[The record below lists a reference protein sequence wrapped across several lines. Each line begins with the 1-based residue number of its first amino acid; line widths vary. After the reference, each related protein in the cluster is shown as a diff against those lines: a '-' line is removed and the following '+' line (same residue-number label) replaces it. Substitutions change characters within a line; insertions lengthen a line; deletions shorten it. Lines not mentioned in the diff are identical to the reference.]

1 MQIETEKAMNSR
13 YRNTLILLVGV
24 WLLCACSATRDLPED
39 TYMLRKV
46 KVVTDGKYKDI
57 NPTQMKTY
65 VRQKTNSRWL
75 STMKVPLGIYAL
87 AGKDSSWVHRP
98 LRQLGEAPVTY
109 DTLMAQQTCK
119 DLQLALQN
127 KGYLDAEVEL
137 YVDIKK
143 RKLDAIY
150 VLHPGTAY
158 HVHGLDINIRDSV
171 IANLLKDYK
180 NVLHDG
186 MQFNTDALN
195 EERSQITQFLQNQG
209 YFRFHKE
216 FINYRAKKDEA
227 SHQVKLAMILHP
239 YRNNEEANDTLH
251 SRYWIRNILYESGSP
266 TDSVIHLREKVLKEN
281 TFIKEGIEPIHKYIC
296 CSE

>member
-13 YRNTLILLVGV
+13 YRSPLILLVGV
-24 WLLCACSATRDLPED
+24 WLLCACSATRDLPDD
-39 TYMLRKV
+39 TYMLSKV

-87 AGKDSSWVHRP
+87 AGKDSSWVNRT

-158 HVHGLDINIRDSV
+158 HVHGLDIDIRDSV

-186 MQFNTDALN
+186 MQFSTDALN
-195 EERSQITQFLQNQG
+195 TERSQITQFLQNHTCVNLRLRIQ
-209 YFRFHKE
+209 FQ
-216 FINYRAKKDEA
+216 
-227 SHQVKLAMILHP
+227 SS
-239 YRNNEEANDTLH
+239 LH
-251 SRYWIRNILYESGSP
+251 SNHFPPRSSWSMSSDWTVGIRLTATGLLKAYL
-266 TDSVIHLREKVLKEN
+266 LRNWQVC
-281 TFIKEGIEPIHKYIC
+281 PRC
-296 CSE
+296 Q